1 MRTNTWVAAC
11 VVLAGLGGTI
21 RAGEPDKS
29 PKPSICTAKPQVKV
43 GKVKVADGKVAV
55 ELKLSGTLASAP
67 KSDETLSPVAN
78 IKAFL
83 LWKKAGGKWEHLELP
98 NQEVAL
104 GQLKGGSSLK
114 IEKDVDSPAAA
125 AVAESGEVEYELHLF
140 MVGEAC
146 KMTPV
151 AHFVSFKVTFDTTPT
166 PGAAKLGSYAKKKS
180 PDKKPVLVSDATGAG
195 WMDDPEGK
203 PYLPAS
209 PS

>member
-1 MRTNTWVAAC
+1 MRTNSWVSAC
-11 VVLAGLGGTI
+11 LALAVLGGATH
-21 RAGEPDKS
+21 AGDKAA
-29 PKPSICTAKPQVKV
+29 KPSICTAKPQVKV

-78 IKAFL
+78 IKSFL
-83 LWKKAGGKWEHLELP
+83 LWKKTGGKWERVDLP

-104 GQLKGGSSLK
+104 GQLKGGSQLK

-125 AVAESGEVEYELHLF
+125 AVAESGDVEYELHFF

-146 KMTPV
+146 KMVPV
-151 AHFVSFKVTFDTTPT
+151 AHFITFKVSFSKTATPT
-166 PGAAKLGSYAKKKS
+166 AAKINAYTKKKS
-180 PDKKPVLVSDATGAG
+180 PDKKIVLVSDTTGAG
-195 WMDDPEGK
+195 WMDDDEGK
-203 PYLPAS
+203 PYMPAS